1 MTAAHFPM
9 TLTVADR
16 HSMDSELEAAVAAAK
31 TQALAEKRHGI
42 LVTRH
47 GVDKFTVD
55 LSEAVPFGL
64 TREHQAW

>member
-1 MTAAHFPM
+1 MTADFPL

-16 HSMDSELEAAVAAAK
+16 ASMDSELDAAVTAAK
-31 TQALAEKRHGI
+31 AYALAEKRHGI

-47 GVDKFTVD
+47 GVDKFTVA

-64 TREHQAW
+64 TREQQAW